1 MRKHFLLLFLMA
13 LLPLA
18 SFAVTDVDISTKVVA
33 ITLETS
39 SPVYNNQV
47 QTPTITKVVVDGVEY
62 TSELTQF
69 FTPKYYKKN
78 ASNNWIE
85 QNADQIQDAG
95 EYAVAIVAN
104 GATDAE
110 RELKYTA
117 GKESPAANRATYTI
131 LKKDLHV
138 TLANGTKQY
147 GGTDPTTLG
156 VTPTDL
162 PSGWTTPD
170 FVFAALPRTAG
181 EGVSSTGYAYTFTL
195 DDNAQDDITSVNYNV
210 IITNQPKLI
219 VTKKA
224 ITLDYSGTMP
234 SKVYGVATPNDGLNA
249 EFLTGIKSVANYSL
263 HTGSTLE
270 GGENLSDVLAG
281 ITANGKVTTAFNYV
295 DDTESANA
303 DKDGNALT
311 SPKAH
316 KLTISIDESVAGNY
330 EFTVSQVD
338 LKVKQAKLF
347 TGENAPFTFSKAETS
362 NLTYNGAEQSVT
374 KTLVYTANNTYLLRE
389 GTTPATPAQV
399 NVTYK
404 YKPTADAGE
413 TAADNKTAGIY
424 VAYVAPVANGNF
436 YIESVNPIRVEAFDY
451 TIDKKPLYVYVTA
464 GDITKVYQGSAYTL
478 PVSDAITFQGL
489 TTADATDATITAAK
503 AAVVAKRAVV
513 DNSTNPA
520 TVTWETTVTNAGSY
534 TIIPDVPAASALHT
548 NYDVQAYES
557 TFTVSPLAITI
568 KPTNITVAYGT
579 AIAGTYPADATA
591 GTGNVTVTKVN
602 NSDPAIKAADQAL
615 VLQAYNV
622 VVADQTYAAG
632 TPYIGAITLAKKA
645 LVSPADDAIIAMLD
659 NFTINDEGTGDVTIG
674 EGSYTIVAKDKNKT
688 YGETYTWDIFDYLT
702 PGLPSGTTPADVKFI
717 LVNKADAEETYS
729 EYAGDV
735 LPKNAGTYTI
745 KVDAEHSNLTITNY
759 GAPTLNDGELTIAP
773 KALKAVLDDQ
783 TLMVG
788 DTKAALAKSMVKFV
802 EVPVAATPVEGV
814 VGEDVIGFALDFN
827 FGAVAGQITED
838 TYSAAEAEAYNKT
851 LTGAIDYEA
860 YTVGQ
865 TFTDA
870 QVAEYNA
877 VITPTVDNTT
887 VIADGHITAIKNY
900 NAGLTGAISG
910 TTAAANGYSQITKK
924 LTKDA
929 IWVHGIKIAQD
940 NTVANNANAN
950 YDIDWDGTAQL
961 TVLVN
966 TKLDLASNDNDLT
979 NIQKVATANPTTKVS
994 VTLDLNKRT
1003 VASPAAKWDAQK
1015 WNTLV
1020 LPFDIEVADL
1030 SRIFGYAIVN
1040 VLDKANTT
1048 GRKVAFKIEM
1058 GTIPANTPFTI
1069 KTAKKLIKE
1078 TGDAAGTY
1086 VSETGIIDF
1095 GTQLVKAPTA
1105 EQIAGADAGNG
1116 CLFVPAYQTKTIDNT
1131 MPDLLFLMG
1140 NRDKW
1145 IYVQNATTKWNVVPF
1160 AAYMDLTNAGVSASE
1175 MIFTFQEA
1183 DGSTTAIKAVD
1194 MDFVGSEKGYTVD
1207 GWYTLN
1213 GVKLQ
1218 GAPTEKGV
1226 YINNGK
1232 KVVIK

>member
-18 SFAVTDVDISTKVVA
+18 GFAASTVEISTANVT
-33 ITLETS
+33 ITLQQST
-39 SPVYNNQV
+39 PVYNNEV
-47 QTPTITKVVVDGVEY
+47 QTPTITKVVVNGVEY
-62 TSELTQF
+62 TSEWTQF

-78 ASNNWIE
+78 TAGNWIA

-104 GATDAE
+104 GAIDAE
-110 RELKYTA
+110 REITYTA
-117 GKESPAANRATYTI
+117 DEESPVATRATYTI

-162 PSGWTTPD
+162 PSGWTTPE
-170 FVFAALPRTAG
+170 FVFAALPRTVG
-181 EGVSSTGYAYTFTL
+181 EAVSSTGYAYTFTL

-219 VTKKA
+219 VKKKA
-224 ITLDYSGTMP
+224 ITLDYNGTMP

-249 EFLTGIKSVANYSL
+249 EFLTGIKTVANYSL

-270 GGENLSDVLAG
+270 GGENLTDVLAG
-281 ITANGKVTTAFNYV
+281 ITASGKVTTAFNYV
-295 DDTESANA
+295 DDTECANA
-303 DKDGNALT
+303 DKDGNALA

-316 KLTISIDESVAGNY
+316 KLTISIDKSVAGNY

-404 YKPTADAGE
+404 YKATADAGE

-436 YIESVNPIRVEAFDY
+436 YIESVDPIRVEAFDY

-489 TTADATDATITAAK
+489 TTADATNATITAAK

-520 TVTWETTVTNAGSY
+520 TVTWETTVTNAGAY

-632 TPYIGAITLAKKA
+632 TPYLGAITLAKKA
-645 LVSPADDAIIAMLD
+645 LVSPTDDAIIAMLD

-717 LVNKADAEETYS
+717 LVNKADAEDTYS

-814 VGEDVIGFALDFN
+814 VGDDVIGFALDFN
-827 FGAVAGQITED
+827 VGAGTNQIHED
-838 TYSAAEAEAYNKT
+838 TYSTEDADAYNKT
-851 LTGAIDYEA
+851 LTDAINYEA
-860 YTVGQ
+860 YTVGE
-865 TFTDA
+865 TFTGA
-870 QVAEYNA
+870 QVAEYNTKISPATA
-877 VITPTVDNTT
+877 VTT
-887 VIADGHITAIKNY
+887 ADHIDATHITAIKNY
-900 NAGLTGAISG
+900 NAGLTGAIAG
-910 TTAAANGYSQITKK
+910 TTPAANGYSRITKK
-924 LTKDA
+924 LTLGNSVIA
-929 IWVHGIKIAQD
+929 EGIKIVED

-950 YDIDWDGTAQL
+950 YDIDWTGTAQL

-966 TKLDLASNDNDLT
+966 TKLDLASNDNDLS
-979 NIQKVATANPTTKVS
+979 NIEKIAASHPSTKVP
-994 VTLDLNKRT
+994 VTLDLTPRT

-1069 KTAKKLIKE
+1069 KTTKKLIGANTTVAITTDGK
-1078 TGDAAGTY
+1078 
-1086 VSETGIIDF
+1086 INF
-1095 GTQLVKAPTA
+1095 GEQLVKAPTA

-1116 CLFVPAYQTKTIDNT
+1116 CKFVPAYQTKTIDNT

-1140 NRDKW
+1140 DRDKW

-1160 AAYMDLTNAGVSASE
+1160 AAYMDLTNAGVSARE